1 LSALLPSDTALGIRA
16 AGLVCSSPSAAA
28 LRADTNGRS
37 WAWLEWEAIGS
48 KLFAKAGQGDVN
60 APLSLKA
67 WAGLPGAQQK
77 ARRVR
82 AGFWNQSGLQA

>member
-1 LSALLPSDTALGIRA
+1 MPLSIFAPLAWSARRLRPQRCGLTRTAGH
-16 AGLVCSSPSAAA
+16 GP
-28 LRADTNGRS
+28 G
-37 WAWLEWEAIGS
+37 WEAIGS